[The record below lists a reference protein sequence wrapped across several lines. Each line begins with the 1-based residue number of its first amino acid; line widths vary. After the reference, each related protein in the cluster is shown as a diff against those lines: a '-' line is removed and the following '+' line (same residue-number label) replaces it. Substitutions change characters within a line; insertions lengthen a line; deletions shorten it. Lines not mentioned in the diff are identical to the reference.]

1 MTNSE
6 FDTIESKHKEFA
18 IARGSDKT
26 YCPSEVARQLFPE
39 NWRDKM
45 DAVRAVAD
53 ELCKDGKLIVSRFG
67 KDLDILPSKVK
78 GHIRLRRG
86 PNFKDDS

>member
-1 MTNSE
+1 MNDSE
-6 FDTIESKHKEFA
+6 YKLIESKHVEFA
-18 IARGSDKT
+18 KARGSEKT
-26 YCPSEVARQLFPE
+26 YCPSEVARNLFPE

-53 ELCKDGKLIVSRFG
+53 DLWTDNKLIVSRFR
-67 KDLDILPSKVK
+67 KDLNILPSKVK

-86 PNFKDDS
+86 PNFED